1 MSIFITGQSENVMK
15 QVLIKLIVDKR
26 IIGDVFKD
34 RYINNVDILNGEL
47 TIVNNLIIYVQM
59 GIGKINMI
67 RSCGP

>member
-1 MSIFITGQSENVMK
+1 MK

-47 TIVNNLIIYVQM
+47 TIVNNLIIYVQR